1 MIRRLSG
8 TIVTRDL
15 FSIVL
20 DVQGVGYLIY
30 VPRLA
35 QGLIVGSPCTLLTHL
50 AVRET
55 ALDLYGF
62 ETEAELQLFEL
73 LLTLPKIGPKS
84 ALQILTQADIAIL
97 EKAVIE
103 QDAGYLSK
111 MTGLGK
117 KTAEKVVLGLEDKLV
132 TFSTATKPV
141 AADGSTDNSAQMTD
155 AIDAL
160 VALGY
165 PQSDAR
171 RAIQQL
177 PTTIT
182 SANEAVREA
191 LKTLGS

>member
-8 TIVTRDL
+8 TIVARDVL
-15 FSIVL
+15 SVVL
-20 DVQGVGYLIY
+20 DVGGIGYLVY
-30 VPRLA
+30 VPRLTA
-35 QGLIVGSPCTLLTHL
+35 GRTIGSQCTLLTHL
-50 AVRET
+50 AVREN

-62 ETEAELQLFEL
+62 EQESDLALFEL
-73 LLTLPKIGPKS
+73 LITLPKIGPKS
-84 ALQILTQADIAIL
+84 ALQILTQADSAVL
-97 EKAVIE
+97 EKAVAE
-103 QDAGYLSK
+103 QDAGYLTK

-117 KTAEKVVLGLEDKLV
+117 KTAEKVVTGLEGKLV
-132 TFSTATKPV
+132 VFSTDTEIIGG
-141 AADGSTDNSAQMTD
+141 AASGGTGHLAD

-171 RAIQQL
+171 RAVQQL
-177 PTTIT
+177 PTSIT